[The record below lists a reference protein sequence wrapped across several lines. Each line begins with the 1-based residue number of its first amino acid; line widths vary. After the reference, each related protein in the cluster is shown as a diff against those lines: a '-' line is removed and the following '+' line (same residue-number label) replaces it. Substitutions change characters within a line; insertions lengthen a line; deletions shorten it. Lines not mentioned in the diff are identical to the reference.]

1 MVLMDDA
8 EARGFMFGY
17 DKFFGAKELTAA
29 DIRNESEGRDSSIS
43 RTRRLFYVTCSRAK
57 RSLAL
62 LVYSTA
68 PNSVRSQVIAN
79 DWFED
84 HEIVTSLPSLG

>member
-17 DKFFGAKELTAA
+17 EKLFGAKDLTPI
-29 DIRNESEGRDSSIS
+29 DVKNEAEGRDNSIR

-57 RSLAL
+57 KSLAL
-62 LVYSTA
+62 LVYSSA
-68 PNSVRSQVIAN
+68 PHAVRNQMIEN
-79 DWFED
+79 GWFD
-84 HEIVTSLPSLG
+84 DDEIVLALPA